1 MTGFYRGLVWPWLR
15 LLTPET
21 AHGLSLWALK
31 HGLVY
36 GSSGKDDPLLA
47 CRVWGRDFANPLGM
61 AAGYDKNAE
70 ALTGLFK
77 LGFGFV
83 EAGSVT
89 PRPQAGNPKPRMFRL
104 EEDEA
109 VIQRLGFNN
118 KGLTSFTAR
127 LRAFSKDSARPKGLL
142 GANLGKNKE
151 TQDAAADYVEGVYAC
166 APFVDYLVVNVSS
179 PNTPGLRDLQ
189 GRAHLSNLL
198 SRVVEARKAACAG
211 LVETLPPLLLKIAP
225 DQQVSEYAEIAQT
238 VLTAG
243 IDGLIISNTTVSR
256 PQGLHGPHLSEIGG
270 LSGPSLF
277 PLSTRVL
284 AEMYDLT
291 QGKLPII
298 GVGGISSGAEAYE
311 KIRAGASLVQ
321 LYTAMVYHGP
331 GLVAR
336 IKRELADCLRR
347 DGFGS
352 MAEAVGADHR

>member
-1 MTGFYRGLVWPWLR
+1 MKGFYRRLVWPWLR
-15 LLTPET
+15 LLTPEN

-31 HGLVY
+31 HGFVY
-36 GSSGKDDPLLA
+36 ASRGKDDPLLA

-70 ALTGLFK
+70 AIAGLFR

-89 PRPQAGNPKPRMFRL
+89 PRPQAGNPRPRMFRL
-104 EEDEA
+104 EEDGA

-118 KGLTSFTAR
+118 KGLTSFTSR
-127 LRAFSKDSARPKGLL
+127 LRTFRGDPARPKGLL

-151 TQDAAADYVEGVYAC
+151 TEDPAADYVEGIYAC
-166 APFVDYLVVNVSS
+166 APFADYLVINVSS

-189 GRAHLSNLL
+189 GAAHLSKLL
-198 SRVVEARKAACAG
+198 ARVMEARKAACAG
-211 LVETLPPLLLKIAP
+211 LVESLPPLLLKIAP
-225 DQQVSEYAEIAQT
+225 DQQGEEYTEIADT
-238 VLTAG
+238 VLAAG
-243 IDGLIISNTTVSR
+243 IDGLIVSNTTISR

-270 LSGPSLF
+270 LSGPPLF

-284 AEMYDLT
+284 GQMYELT
-291 QGKLPII
+291 GGKLPLI
-298 GVGGISSGAEAYE
+298 GVGGISSGAEAYV
-311 KIRAGASLVQ
+311 KIRAGATLVQ

-331 GLVAR
+331 SLVAR

-347 DGFGS
+347 DGFKS
-352 MAEAVGADHR
+352 VSEAVGADHR